1 MLKIRS
7 KVLLKQIHD
16 ERQNKGPFTAYL
28 KMDPDKTFNENLVI
42 RENIEGK
49 IIKVAFKPEGIYLI
63 DNK

>member
-16 ERQNKGPFTAYL
+16 ERKNKGPYSVYL
-28 KMDPDKTFNENLVI
+28 KMDPEKTFNENLLI
-42 RENIEGK
+42 RENIEGR